1 MNCCAII
8 VSYHPTD
15 ELIENVAALIN
26 QVDEIVIV
34 DNGSGD
40 KTKQL
45 LNHLEK
51 QYSKLNV
58 VFLPENLGIAA
69 ALNIGVKKAKATGY
83 EWVITFDQDSQVT
96 PFMIETMLRA
106 YEDYP
111 NKDIVASLSPRYKN
125 KESNKTSSS
134 KFTFDSDNSL
144 LYTETLEVMTSG
156 NLFKSSMFDTVGYFD
171 EVLFIDYVDVDFCLQ
186 CRNQGLKIL
195 EINAAVLLH
204 GIGFPTRHK
213 FLWKNPEASN
223 HSPLRRYYIAR
234 NSIYLYKKFIFKQ
247 PKWIVRNTYRLLKN
261 FAIVMLFETNRKRKL
276 IATVQGFLDGLLG
289 KMGKCTRK
297 NFCEMS

>member
-1 MNCCAII
+1 

-69 ALNIGVKKAKATGY
+69 ALNIGVKKAKAAGY
-83 EWVITFDQDSQVT
+83 KWVITFDQDSQVT

-125 KESNKTSSS
+125 KETGNISSS
-134 KFTFDSDNSL
+134 RFEKLTDGCLPYSEIF
-144 LYTETLEVMTSG
+144 EVMTSG
-156 NLFKSSMFDTVGYFD
+156 NLIKAKIFDSLGYFN
-171 EVLFIDYVDVDFCLQ
+171 EELFIDSVDTEYCFRCI
-186 CRNQGLKIL
+186 RNNYKIL
-195 EINAAVLLH
+195 EVKNATIQHSA
-204 GIGFPTRHK
+204 GTPIQHK
-213 FLWKNPEASN
+213 FLWKKPFSTN

-234 NSIYLYKKFIFKQ
+234 NSVYIY
-247 PKWIVRNTYRLLKN
+247 KN
-261 FAIVMLFETNRKRKL
+261 FFLYQFSWVIKHIHFSIKSLIVVILFEKNRKEKI
-276 IATVQGFLDGLLG
+276 IANFLGLLDGFSG
-289 KMGKCTRK
+289 KMGKNTRK
-297 NFCEMS
+297 NMY